1 MGISDILKV
10 CPGAT
15 KENTHTLIEV
25 IPGSNRWFCRNGDCK
40 LAYLIIDKNEHE
52 EIVWVNKHNE

>member
-25 IPGSNRWFCRNGDCK
+25 IPGSNRWFCRQGDCK
-40 LAYLIIDKNEHE
+40 LCYLIIDKNGHE
-52 EIVWVNKHNE
+52 EITWKSV